1 MNELTLTEAMVRLEL
16 AADQRDQE
24 AIVEARKALRA
35 LFRVAQGNAD
45 PRPDQPVMDPHWV
58 EGSQIDGE
66 VKTFVVGQRVRLT
79 QAYRDT
85 LAPDIAERLGELG
98 TVAWSTGR
106 PDAELQVD
114 LDVGGLW
121 WAKPDDLEPC
131 TESKV
136 AAHSTLDAWAA
147 SGKPEPCALASGPG
161 AIRLIDVEPIG
172 QQPGF
177 VNRGM
182 TGEGDLELVPRYP
195 RPKRDID
202 SYRRERRVGL
212 RDLANALGVR
222 PSVIGDIVRGAK
234 SPARDVDWDR
244 LFEAVDALAE
254 V

>member
-1 MNELTLTEAMVRLEL
+1 MATRDFNPRDRYWVVEILRSGLKTLGSSGQMEKAAGLMRRLSSERPLACIRVLEVRSIGGQGVYP
-16 AADQRDQE
+16 ARDG
-24 AIVEARKALRA
+24 L
-35 LFRVAQGNAD
+35 L
-45 PRPDQPVMDPHWV
+45 PPDVTPTHGP
-58 EGSQIDGE
+58 
-66 VKTFVVGQRVRLT
+66 
-79 QAYRDT
+79 A
-85 LAPDIAERLGELG
+85 
-98 TVAWSTGR
+98 
-106 PDAELQVD
+106 
-114 LDVGGLW
+114 
-121 WAKPDDLEPC
+121 
-131 TESKV
+131 
-136 AAHSTLDAWAA
+136 
-147 SGKPEPCALASGPG
+147 ALASGPG

-202 SYRRERRVGL
+202 SYRKACRVGL
-212 RDLANALGVR
+212 RGLANALGVR